1 MQQQPPPPEEA
12 LPTDVATIFSQEP
25 THEAEARDGAES
37 LSASDMDLKRAEIT
51 RTFFQTFFEYPIG
64 AGGTQQQQQQVAVD
78 LVDFLYESLVPAR
91 YRQRKQERAKYRL
104 NELRD
109 AFHRATTTTTT
120 TAPPPSPA
128 DPLLSLPPHLLQL
141 HRQHQQHQHQ
151 QATAAAANAS
161 MPFGGVEASF
171 PLSLPPPPEQQQQQ
185 HQQHQQQHHQHQ
197 HQQQQHHHAPTGVA
211 GDAAGPTEQQ
221 LVLGAHFPTT
231 AAAAAGGGGTKR
243 KQVFDKKAW
252 TKRQSNRTYWL
263 GMRGPLFPARMPLL
277 RKLESLLGHPLSHL
291 SEHTF
296 RLAWERE
303 QVRRTHSLS
312 SSPSPSSTATA
323 TATAATSAPPHSYAP
338 SSASPSDSASAAS
351 SSAGGMPPAKQP
363 RLGPGPADGGD
374 GGGGGVASSPLQSE
388 DPAHAVLPTFPLY
401 DVWRD
406 ADQDTRPPTGSF
418 VHFVFDV
425 PGVEE
430 EPKFTFSKATR
441 RWRLEGYRAETYVS
455 SYRVQQRWQ
464 GKFCVQGTFPPSVD
478 VSAVPTT
485 AFASGL
491 YHVLLA
497 EFVD

>member
-1 MQQQPPPPEEA
+1 MASHGIVPTSQPMAASMSGGAVQQQPPPPEEA

-303 QVRRTHSLS
+303 Q
-312 SSPSPSSTATA
+312 
-323 TATAATSAPPHSYAP
+323 
-338 SSASPSDSASAAS
+338 
-351 SSAGGMPPAKQP
+351 QP

-388 DPAHAVLPTFPLY
+388 DPAH
-401 DVWRD
+401 VWWRE
-406 ADQDTRPPTGSF
+406 ADRSF